1 MKNKA
6 LFNNKII
13 DLDKLKIFPFDRGF
27 MYGDGVFESLRTY
40 NGKPFLLNE
49 HLSRL
54 EQDAK
59 TIGIKIPLTK
69 EKLKAAVLKLIKV
82 NGYKESYIK
91 IIVTRGIAN
100 QHGLSIKNSQKPTL
114 LILAEEQP
122 LDTSTPLSARDKE
135 WTIKISSVI
144 KYKTPISHIKSL
156 NYLENILAKKEAE
169 EAGADEAILLS
180 PEGYVTEGTIS
191 NIFIAKKGVLYTPP
205 LSLGILPGITRN
217 LIIQT
222 AKKQGIK
229 VKERFFTVADLKKAD
244 EVFLTFSGQGII
256 HVKKII

>member
-1 MKNKA
+1 MSKKA
-6 LFNNKII
+6 FFNNKLVDI
-13 DLDKLKIFPFDRGF
+13 DSLKISPFDRGF

-40 NGKPFLLNE
+40 NGKPFLLDE

-54 EQDAK
+54 EKDAK
-59 TIGIKIPLTK
+59 TIGIKISLTK

-91 IIVTRGIAN
+91 IIVTRGIAK
-100 QHGLSIKNSQKPTL
+100 QHGLSIKNSQKSNL
-114 LILAEEQP
+114 IILAEKQEQEQ
-122 LDTSTPLSARDKE
+122 KQE
-135 WTIKISSVI
+135 WIIKISSII

-191 NIFIAKKGVLYTPP
+191 NIFMVKKGVLYTPP
-205 LSLGILPGITRN
+205 LSLGILPGITRS
-217 LIIQT
+217 LVIRL

-229 VKERFFTVADLKKAD
+229 VRERFFTIKDLKKAD
-244 EVFLTFSGQGII
+244 EVFLTFSGRGIV
-256 HVKKII
+256 HVRKII

>member
-13 DLDKLKIFPFDRGF
+13 DLDELKISPFDRGF

-40 NGKPFLLNE
+40 NGKPFLLDE
-49 HLSRL
+49 HLNRL
-54 EQDAK
+54 EKDAK

-69 EKLKAAVLKLIKV
+69 EKLEAAILKLIKV
-82 NGYKESYIK
+82 NEYKESYIK
-91 IIVTRGIAN
+91 IIVTRGIAA
-100 QHGLSIKNSQKPTL
+100 QHGLSIKNIIKPN
-114 LILAEEQP
+114 LIILVTELKDLP
-122 LDTSTPLSARDKE
+122 KKD
-135 WTIKISSVI
+135 WIIKISSVI

-180 PEGYVTEGTIS
+180 PEGYVAEGTIS
-191 NIFIAKKGVLYTPP
+191 NIFITKKGALYTPP

-229 VKERFFTVADLKKAD
+229 VKERFFTVNDLKKAD
-244 EVFLTFSGQGII
+244 EVFLTFSGQGIV